1 MSTSNFITVGATG
14 STSKEGVIQWVVPY
28 YVQSINQVKTVGRGV
43 YEGCA
48 EVSRSWTCNNDGSD
62 PSYIVT
68 VTYEGGSNESF
79 SAEYGDDESTVWSLD
94 FEMAEE
100 PIAAHWNWD
109 KIKETYGANNL
120 AGDDKYSDEWAFPK
134 EMPSSSSSSS
144 SGLGDKKKTGSG
156 EKNPMYGVKTYI
168 VMTCV
173 ASVSYTKKSLPSSV
187 VDGIGKSSAKI
198 PGAPAAFNDLE
209 TGSRNWMKMPPQIT
223 KRGNV
228 WQISE
233 SWKLSEYYEWP
244 KEVYPD
250 GNAGNLT

>member
-28 YVQSINQVKTVGRGV
+28 YVTNKSEVLNVGKQP
-43 YEGCA
+43 YENCA
-48 EVSRSWTCNNDGSD
+48 EVSRSWSCNNDGAN

-68 VTYEGGSNESF
+68 VTYEGGSTGSEG
-79 SAEYGDDESTVWSLD
+79 ATYGDEESTIWSID

-100 PIAAHWNWD
+100 PIEAHWNFEE
-109 KIKETYGANNL
+109 IKKTFGGKWADAENEEDWVFAKEL
-120 AGDDKYSDEWAFPK
+120 PAG
-134 EMPSSSSSSS
+134 SSTS
-144 SGLGDKKKTGSG
+144 SGLPGKGKGSSGKKS
-156 EKNPMYGVKTYI
+156 PMKGVKTYI
-168 VMTCV
+168 VMNCI
-173 ASVSYTKKSLPSSV
+173 ASVSYTKKTLPKSV
-187 VDGIGKSSAKI
+187 IGNIGKLYREL
-198 PGAPAAFNDLE
+198 PDAPAQFNSLDK
-209 TGSRNWMKMPPQIT
+209 GKRNWMKMPPQIT

-250 GNAGNLT
+250 GNAGNFN